1 MKDNAPQLEK
11 AALPTLVH
19 AGRLTDVSKLQP
31 ISPVILSFCH
41 DEISVAIEIPIHM
54 VLPLPQND

>member
-19 AGRLTDVSKLQP
+19 AGRLTDVSILQP
-31 ISPVILSFCH
+31 IKAPASTMDACEMLILLRLVH
-41 DEISVAIEIPIHM
+41 
-54 VLPLPQND
+54 